1 MDGLPSFADELPSFG
16 DELPSLSVST
26 FMNMLNDTNQP
37 LNLDITVEN
46 VLNPTNEEQRL
57 YYNSL
62 VKRSMPY
69 IVNRYISVTETIST
83 LDI

>member
-69 IVNRYISVTETIST
+69 IVNRHISVTETIST